1 MKKIKSLNIAILTV
15 SDSRNETTDKSGNI
29 LKKKINNSVH
39 KVFEKKIC
47 KDEKKEIESILKK
60 WLKENKLNVII
71 ATGGTGLTRRDITP
85 EVFKKFFEKEIPGFG
100 EMFRFLSYKKIKTS
114 SLQSRACAGKS
125 KGKYLFLIPGSPS
138 ACKDAWDEIIKFQL
152 NSSYKP
158 CNLVEILTKI
168 K

>member
-15 SDSRNETTDKSGNI
+15 SDSRIETTDKSGNI

-39 KVFEKKIC
+39 KVFEKKIF

-114 SLQSRACAGKS
+114 SLQSRACAGLS
-125 KGKYLFLIPGSPS
+125 KGK
-138 ACKDAWDEIIKFQL
+138 
-152 NSSYKP
+152 
-158 CNLVEILTKI
+158 
-168 K
+168 

>member
-47 KDEKKEIESILKK
+47 KDEKKEIELTLKH
-60 WLKENKLNVII
+60 WLKQDDLNVII
-71 ATGGTGLTRRDITP
+71 ASGGTGLTRRDISP

-114 SLQSRACAGKS
+114 TLQTRACAGTS
-125 KGKYLFLIPGSPS
+125 KGKYLFLLPGSPS
-138 ACKDAWDEIIKFQL
+138 ACKDAWDQIIRHQL
-152 NSSYKP
+152 DSSFKP
-158 CNLVEILTKI
+158 CNLVEILPKI